1 MLAGGSE
8 SDQLVATLNGA
19 RDKDNTG
26 NTLFHAC
33 HFPEALSALLKRGFD
48 LNATNKVQRPAL
60 PMGSYRAHHALWRRH
75 LPADARSSA
84 RALTPP
90 THYSNPPSSPLPP
103 LL

>member
-19 RDKDNTG
+19 RDKDTG

-33 HFPEALSALLKRGFD
+33 HSPEALSALLKRGFD

-60 PMGSYRAHHALWRRH
+60 PMGS
-75 LPADARSSA
+75 
-84 RALTPP
+84 
-90 THYSNPPSSPLPP
+90 
-103 LL
+103 